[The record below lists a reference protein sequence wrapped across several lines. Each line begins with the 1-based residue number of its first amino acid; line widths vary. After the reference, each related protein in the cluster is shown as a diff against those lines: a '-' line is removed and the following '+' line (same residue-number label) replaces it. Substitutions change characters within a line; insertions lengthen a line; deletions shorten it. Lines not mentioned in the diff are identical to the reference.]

1 MKTQK
6 NPYEA
11 PVALIEEHVGM
22 IILESSSDNKPI
34 DEDQGEWDPQF

>member
-1 MKTQK
+1 MNNQK
-6 NPYEA
+6 KLYEL
-11 PVALIEEHVGM
+11 PVATIEEHVGM